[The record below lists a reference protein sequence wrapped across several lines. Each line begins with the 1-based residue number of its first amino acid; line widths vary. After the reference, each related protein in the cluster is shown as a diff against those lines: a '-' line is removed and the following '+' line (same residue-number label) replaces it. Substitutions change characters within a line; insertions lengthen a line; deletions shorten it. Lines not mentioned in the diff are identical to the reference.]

1 MRILI
6 TGVAGF
12 IGSNLA
18 DYLLKKG
25 YEIVGIDDL
34 SYGLIEQ
41 VPQKVEFHEI
51 DITDREIFSLFD
63 NIDIVFHLAAKNC
76 ISDCQLDPIETA
88 RINVWGT
95 VNVFEAGK

>member
-18 DYLLKKG
+18 DFLVKKG

-34 SYGLIEQ
+34 SYGLIDQ
-41 VPQKVEFHEI
+41 VPQKVEFHEKSQI
-51 DITDREIFSLFD
+51 PRVKLTLRRVKKKHCRCSHFVSRTGTLMFLDYVPLLD
-63 NIDIVFHLAAKNC
+63 
-76 ISDCQLDPIETA
+76 SDL
-88 RINVWGT
+88 R
-95 VNVFEAGK
+95 KL